1 MKVSAERL
9 EVAQTAMSG
18 PLKQLETADEFSEQ
32 ALQDFTL
39 ATLFYVLEPQW
50 PGRIIGLGG
59 SHQHIVKYCHE
70 RVLESPAGEAL
81 SILDLCREL
90 KIPRRTLHYS
100 FEKIVGSSPLAYLP
114 NRKPPASPTQRTA
127 GASPITAISARS
139 TNVCSGI
146 HPLLKRVDQRLRLAL
161 QDAVDPQQQ

>member
-90 KIPRRTLHYS
+90 KIP
-100 FEKIVGSSPLAYLP
+100 
-114 NRKPPASPTQRTA
+114 PPARC
-127 GASPITAISARS
+127 ITASKKSSAVRPSRICRTESPQRRRRSVPLGLHPSQLFQPGVQTSVRAFTLCSNALIS
-139 TNVCSGI
+139 G
-146 HPLLKRVDQRLRLAL
+146 
-161 QDAVDPQQQ
+161 